1 MKSFLALIIL
11 CCISLLLPAQDFV
24 YPRLP
29 AKAKKLSKFIPT
41 GWHIR
46 DSASGDLNNDG
57 RPDLAF
63 TLEYKEA
70 VLEARPDSIPNF
82 ARPRLLVILLKDPKR
97 AQYHLHLQHNTF
109 VLREGEGGMNPDP
122 PTHVRI
128 RNNRLVLE
136 IEFTRSSIYY
146 TFEFRDNDF
155 YLVAASTVNASSDA
169 IESWEYDFLKG
180 RAVREYRLKE
190 QEKGDREEV
199 TVPEPSLKK
208 LRDLSMPYRLE
219 VFPDIY
225 I

>member
-1 MKSFLALIIL
+1 MKSFLPLL
-11 CCISLLLPAQDFV
+11 FFCCLSSLLFAQDFA

-29 AKAKKLSKFIPT
+29 AKARQLGKFIPT

-57 RPDLAF
+57 RNDIAF
-63 TLEYKEA
+63 TLEYKEP
-70 VLEARPDSIPNF
+70 VLEPRPDSVPNF

-97 AQYHLHLQHNTF
+97 AQYHLQLQHNTF
-109 VLREGEGGMNPDP
+109 ILREGEGGMNPDP

-136 IEFTRSSIYY
+136 VEFTRSSILY
-146 TFEFRDNDF
+146 TFEFRNNDF
-155 YLVAASTVNASSDA
+155 YLIAASTFNASSEA

-180 RAVREYRLKE
+180 KATREFRLKE

-199 TVPEPSLKK
+199 PVPEPSLKK

-219 VFPDIY
+219 VFPEIY